1 MMRYE
6 LLVAG
11 ALTMGYAIAALFF
24 FRFWRQTADRL
35 FALFAASFAIL
46 AIQRVALALTVDIP
60 ANAVWLYTLRLVAFL
75 LILAAILE
83 KNRSRPRT

>member
-1 MMRYE
+1 MTRYQ

-11 ALTMGYAIAALFF
+11 ALTMGYCVAGLFF
-24 FRFWRQTADRL
+24 FRFWRRTADRL

-46 AIQRVALALTVDIP
+46 AIQRIALALTVDIR
-60 ANAVWLYTLRLVAFL
+60 ANSPWLYSLRLVAFL

-83 KNRSRPRT
+83 KNRARPSA

>member
-1 MMRYE
+1 MTRYE

-11 ALTMGYAIAALFF
+11 ALTMGYVIAALFF

-60 ANAVWLYTLRLVAFL
+60 TNAVWLYTLRLVAFL

-83 KNRSRPRT
+83 KNRSRPGA